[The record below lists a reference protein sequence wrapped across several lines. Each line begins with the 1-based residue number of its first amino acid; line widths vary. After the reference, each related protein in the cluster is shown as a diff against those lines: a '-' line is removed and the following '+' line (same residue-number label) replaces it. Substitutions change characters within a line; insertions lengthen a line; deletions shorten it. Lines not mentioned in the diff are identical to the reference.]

1 MAENYLIHLKKLINS
16 DVALLRS
23 LGDVIREN
31 TAKKFS
37 GQKVEVDFSEIR
49 SISRAFAH
57 ELLTLK
63 NDPELKGSSIEF
75 TNTSPEVSKLIA
87 IVQESQQTSYRHFRP
102 DLMPK
107 EVSFEEVSEY
117 FESL

>member
-63 NDPELKGSSIEF
+63 NDPELKGSSIHIDILGL
-75 TNTSPEVSKLIA
+75 TLCLKRLVSKKSA
-87 IVQESQQTSYRHFRP
+87 STSKVFNG
-102 DLMPK
+102 
-107 EVSFEEVSEY
+107 
-117 FESL
+117 